1 MFKWVALTWHWNG
14 CMQNT
19 HWWKDRLIRKCPN
32 DRCGDNL
39 FKCLFIIGPY
49 PNLVYHIVL
58 MENWGPL
65 HNINTLQLR
74 CGINCEAQARV
85 RQGLARDG
93 PLQYILIGDPAWLN
107 GVSRCWLA
115 YYYFGHFG
123 GLPCRGKIGD
133 YLHTYSHSFFISPF
147 FDLGNVLFSHQS
159 RHCLHCPV
167 MCQILGNSWQGVE
180 HFADFDSWSPYLVQL
195 W

>member
-74 CGINCEAQARV
+74 CGINLAFEMNYRFTFEVNGCFAKHSAPLPASVSPYVWAAQWPAKYVFFLHFVKKSVSLSAQIIQISLYFHFIILMKKQENVLVAHPWCART
-85 RQGLARDG
+85 RSQ
-93 PLQYILIGDPAWLN
+93 
-107 GVSRCWLA
+107 
-115 YYYFGHFG
+115 
-123 GLPCRGKIGD
+123 
-133 YLHTYSHSFFISPF
+133 
-147 FDLGNVLFSHQS
+147 DLGWKFYPNTFLLFPIIRQ
-159 RHCLHCPV
+159 R
-167 MCQILGNSWQGVE
+167 Q
-180 HFADFDSWSPYLVQL
+180 
-195 W
+195 